1 MEEIIMLYVI
11 GYLLTGL
18 IIGMLARGFMVDEP
32 HPTLGYTA
40 LWGMVGAL
48 LVGWLG
54 KIFNLYQVGSFYGI
68 TAAAFGAVAAIWIS
82 YSVFRRGRTHKLA
95 RQ

>member
-1 MEEIIMLYVI
+1 MLYVI
-11 GYLLTGL
+11 GYILTGL

-40 LWGMVGAL
+40 MWGMVGAL
-48 LVGWLG
+48 LVGWAG
-54 KIFNLYQVGSFYGI
+54 KMMNWYQVGSFYGI

-82 YSVFRRGRTHKLA
+82 YSLFRKNRTSKLA